1 MAVSDAE
8 YKIVL
13 LGDPGV
19 GKTTWFLQVRQGEF
33 VDTENPAVSMGVD
46 HLEYKCTVQGR
57 EVKVRRGN
65 TYGAACTAC
74 VLLCVVSGRY
84 YHPLVWSLVAH

>member
-1 MAVSDAE
+1 MATAADSE

-33 VDTENPAVSMGVD
+33 VDTENTAMSMGVD
-46 HLEYKCTVQGR
+46 HLEHKVTVDEK
-57 EVKVRRGN
+57 EVKVRRLDLSQGFSK
-65 TYGAACTAC
+65 CRFSC
-74 VLLCVVSGRY
+74 HVPVL
-84 YHPLVWSLVAH
+84 